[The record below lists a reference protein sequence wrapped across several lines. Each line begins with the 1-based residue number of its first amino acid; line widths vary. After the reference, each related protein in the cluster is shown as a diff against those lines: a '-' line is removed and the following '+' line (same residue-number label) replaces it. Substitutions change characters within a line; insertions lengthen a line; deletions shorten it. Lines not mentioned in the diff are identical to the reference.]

1 MEMVN
6 HRFYKGIEKIMI
18 PVEEIMILVSIWGSP
33 YGNRD

>member
-18 PVEEIMILVSIWGSP
+18 PVSIWGSP
-33 YGNRD
+33 YGNGE